1 MQPPENAMR
10 NAPCLIA
17 VLAFLAAACGST
29 SNIDQPPVP
38 VGPMVRADLTDA
50 FLHAYPQ
57 QPIAPPLVDLI
68 RRGRGDAKFLVFLGI
83 WCSDSKRE
91 VSRFFLIADSTGI
104 GMSDYTLYAL
114 DRKKASPEK
123 LEQQYQIERVPTFIL
138 LVGNKEIGR
147 IVETPKTTLE
157 GDILNI
163 LAHPGS

>member
-1 MQPPENAMR
+1 MQPPENTMR
-10 NAPCLIA
+10 HTHLLITIL
-17 VLAFLAAACGST
+17 VLLVAGCGST
-29 SNIDQPPVP
+29 SDIDQSPVP
-38 VGPMVRADLTDA
+38 VGPMVRADLTGA

-68 RRGRGDAKFLVFLGI
+68 RRGRGEAKVLIFLGT

-91 VSRFFLIADSTGI
+91 VSRFFQIADSTG
-104 GMSDYTLYAL
+104 MTPDDYMLYGL
-114 DRKKASPEK
+114 DRKKASPEGM
-123 LEQQYQIERVPTFIL
+123 ERQYQIDRVPTFIL
-138 LVGNKEIGR
+138 LLRKKEIGR